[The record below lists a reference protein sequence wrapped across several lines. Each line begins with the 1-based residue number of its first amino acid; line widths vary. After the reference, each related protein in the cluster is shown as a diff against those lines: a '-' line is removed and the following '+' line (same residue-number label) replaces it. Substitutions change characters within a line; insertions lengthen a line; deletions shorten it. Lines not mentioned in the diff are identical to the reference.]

1 MPISINPQMMREI
14 IMDHYNNPLHKNVPK
29 NLEGYKK
36 IRMDSDSCIDDIT
49 IYIKIEDDKIIDAC
63 FEGVACTI
71 STSST
76 DILCDLIIGKSLKDA
91 LYIVEQYK
99 NVYVILTLR
108 DYVFE
113 SFKEQARDIAFAAI
127 VLQTLDNKQIADI
140 VKDGFNI
147 YNPKYLNYIVDIAK
161 GNLRFAIMTA
171 EVITHSKDSV
181 SSIPEVLES
190 YYKSIVQSVK
200 FDENNELAS
209 TLVAISF
216 SL

>member
-14 IMDHYNNPLHKNVPK
+14 IMDHYNNPLHKNVPQ

-76 DILCDLIIGKSLKDA
+76 DILCDLIIGKTVKDA

-99 NVYVILTLR
+99 NMIY
-108 DYVFE
+108 E
-113 SFKEQARDIAFAAI
+113 
-127 VLQTLDNKQIADI
+127 
-140 VKDGFNI
+140 KDF
-147 YNPKYLNYIVDIAK
+147 D
-161 GNLRFAIMTA
+161 
-171 EVITHSKDSV
+171 DSV
-181 SSIPEVLES
+181 LDEL
-190 YYKSIVQSVK
+190 IVFINTHKQAARIK
-200 FDENNELAS
+200 CA
-209 TLVAISF
+209 TLGPSGVEDIINGKDDK
-216 SL
+216 

>member
-14 IMDHYNNPLHKNVPK
+14 IMDHYNNPLHKNVPQK
-29 NLEGYKK
+29 LEGYKK

-99 NVYVILTLR
+99 NMIY
-108 DYVFE
+108 E
-113 SFKEQARDIAFAAI
+113 
-127 VLQTLDNKQIADI
+127 
-140 VKDGFNI
+140 KDF
-147 YNPKYLNYIVDIAK
+147 D
-161 GNLRFAIMTA
+161 
-171 EVITHSKDSV
+171 DSV
-181 SSIPEVLES
+181 LDEL
-190 YYKSIVQSVK
+190 IVFINTHKQAARIK
-200 FDENNELAS
+200 CA
-209 TLVAISF
+209 TLGPSGVEDIINGKDDK
-216 SL
+216 

>member
-14 IMDHYNNPLHKNVPK
+14 IMDHYNNPLHKNVPQ

-76 DILCDLIIGKSLKDA
+76 DILCDLIIGKSVKDA

-99 NVYVILTLR
+99 NMIY
-108 DYVFE
+108 E
-113 SFKEQARDIAFAAI
+113 
-127 VLQTLDNKQIADI
+127 
-140 VKDGFNI
+140 KDF
-147 YNPKYLNYIVDIAK
+147 D
-161 GNLRFAIMTA
+161 
-171 EVITHSKDSV
+171 DSV
-181 SSIPEVLES
+181 LDELIVFINTHKQAARIKCATLGSSGVEDIING
-190 YYKSIVQSVK
+190 KDDK
-200 FDENNELAS
+200 
-209 TLVAISF
+209 
-216 SL
+216 

>member
-14 IMDHYNNPLHKNVPK
+14 IMDHYNNPLHKNVPQ

-76 DILCDLIIGKSLKDA
+76 DILCDLIIGKSVKDA

-99 NVYVILTLR
+99 NMIY
-108 DYVFE
+108 E
-113 SFKEQARDIAFAAI
+113 
-127 VLQTLDNKQIADI
+127 
-140 VKDGFNI
+140 KDF
-147 YNPKYLNYIVDIAK
+147 D
-161 GNLRFAIMTA
+161 
-171 EVITHSKDSV
+171 DSV
-181 SSIPEVLES
+181 LDEL
-190 YYKSIVQSVK
+190 IVFINTHKQAARIK
-200 FDENNELAS
+200 CA
-209 TLVAISF
+209 TLGPSGVEDIINGKDDK
-216 SL
+216 

>member
-14 IMDHYNNPLHKNVPK
+14 IMDHYNNPLHKYVPQ

-99 NVYVILTLR
+99 NMIY
-108 DYVFE
+108 E
-113 SFKEQARDIAFAAI
+113 
-127 VLQTLDNKQIADI
+127 
-140 VKDGFNI
+140 KDF
-147 YNPKYLNYIVDIAK
+147 D
-161 GNLRFAIMTA
+161 
-171 EVITHSKDSV
+171 DSV
-181 SSIPEVLES
+181 LDEL
-190 YYKSIVQSVK
+190 IVFINTHKQAARIK
-200 FDENNELAS
+200 CA
-209 TLVAISF
+209 TLGPSGVEDIINGKDDK
-216 SL
+216 

>member
-14 IMDHYNNPLHKNVPK
+14 IMDHYNNPLHKNAPQ

-99 NVYVILTLR
+99 NMIY
-108 DYVFE
+108 E
-113 SFKEQARDIAFAAI
+113 
-127 VLQTLDNKQIADI
+127 
-140 VKDGFNI
+140 KDF
-147 YNPKYLNYIVDIAK
+147 D
-161 GNLRFAIMTA
+161 
-171 EVITHSKDSV
+171 DSV
-181 SSIPEVLES
+181 LDEL
-190 YYKSIVQSVK
+190 IVFINTHKQAARIK
-200 FDENNELAS
+200 CA
-209 TLVAISF
+209 TLGPSGVEDIINGKDDK
-216 SL
+216 

>member
-14 IMDHYNNPLHKNVPK
+14 IMDHYNNPLHKNVPQ

-76 DILCDLIIGKSLKDA
+76 DILCDLIIGKSVKDA

-99 NVYVILTLR
+99 NMIY
-108 DYVFE
+108 E
-113 SFKEQARDIAFAAI
+113 
-127 VLQTLDNKQIADI
+127 
-140 VKDGFNI
+140 KD
-147 YNPKYLNYIVDIAK
+147 
-161 GNLRFAIMTA
+161 
-171 EVITHSKDSV
+171 
-181 SSIPEVLES
+181 
-190 YYKSIVQSVK
+190 
-200 FDENNELAS
+200 FDESVLDELIVFINTHKQAARIKCA
-209 TLVAISF
+209 TLGPSGVEDIINGKDDK
-216 SL
+216 

>member
-14 IMDHYNNPLHKNVPK
+14 IMDHYNNPLHKNVPQ

-76 DILCDLIIGKSLKDA
+76 DILCDLIIGKSVKDA

-99 NVYVILTLR
+99 NMIY
-108 DYVFE
+108 E
-113 SFKEQARDIAFAAI
+113 
-127 VLQTLDNKQIADI
+127 
-140 VKDGFNI
+140 KDF
-147 YNPKYLNYIVDIAK
+147 D
-161 GNLRFAIMTA
+161 
-171 EVITHSKDSV
+171 DSV
-181 SSIPEVLES
+181 LDEL
-190 YYKSIVQSVK
+190 IVFINTHKQAARIK
-200 FDENNELAS
+200 CA
-209 TLVAISF
+209 TLGPNGVEDIINGKDDK
-216 SL
+216 

>member
-14 IMDHYNNPLHKNVPK
+14 IMDHYNNPLHKNVPQ

-76 DILCDLIIGKSLKDA
+76 DILCDLIIGKTLKDA

-99 NVYVILTLR
+99 NMIY
-108 DYVFE
+108 E
-113 SFKEQARDIAFAAI
+113 
-127 VLQTLDNKQIADI
+127 
-140 VKDGFNI
+140 KDF
-147 YNPKYLNYIVDIAK
+147 D
-161 GNLRFAIMTA
+161 
-171 EVITHSKDSV
+171 DSV
-181 SSIPEVLES
+181 LDEL
-190 YYKSIVQSVK
+190 IVFINTHKQAARIK
-200 FDENNELAS
+200 CA
-209 TLVAISF
+209 TLGPSGVEDIINGKDDK
-216 SL
+216 

>member
-14 IMDHYNNPLHKNVPK
+14 IMDHYNNPLHKNVPQ

-91 LYIVEQYK
+91 LYIVAQYK
-99 NVYVILTLR
+99 NMIY
-108 DYVFE
+108 E
-113 SFKEQARDIAFAAI
+113 
-127 VLQTLDNKQIADI
+127 
-140 VKDGFNI
+140 KDF
-147 YNPKYLNYIVDIAK
+147 D
-161 GNLRFAIMTA
+161 
-171 EVITHSKDSV
+171 DSV
-181 SSIPEVLES
+181 LDEL
-190 YYKSIVQSVK
+190 IVFINTHKQAARIK
-200 FDENNELAS
+200 CA
-209 TLVAISF
+209 TLGPSGVEDIINGKDDK
-216 SL
+216 

>member
-14 IMDHYNNPLHKNVPK
+14 IMDHYNNPLHKNVPQ

-99 NVYVILTLR
+99 NMIY
-108 DYVFE
+108 E
-113 SFKEQARDIAFAAI
+113 
-127 VLQTLDNKQIADI
+127 
-140 VKDGFNI
+140 KDF
-147 YNPKYLNYIVDIAK
+147 D
-161 GNLRFAIMTA
+161 
-171 EVITHSKDSV
+171 DSV
-181 SSIPEVLES
+181 LDEL
-190 YYKSIVQSVK
+190 IVFINTHKQAARIK
-200 FDENNELAS
+200 CA
-209 TLVAISF
+209 TLGPNGVEDIINGKDDK
-216 SL
+216 

>member
-14 IMDHYNNPLHKNVPK
+14 IMDHYNNPLHKNIPQ

-76 DILCDLIIGKSLKDA
+76 DILCDLIIGKTVKDA

-99 NVYVILTLR
+99 NMIY
-108 DYVFE
+108 E
-113 SFKEQARDIAFAAI
+113 
-127 VLQTLDNKQIADI
+127 
-140 VKDGFNI
+140 KDF
-147 YNPKYLNYIVDIAK
+147 D
-161 GNLRFAIMTA
+161 
-171 EVITHSKDSV
+171 DSV
-181 SSIPEVLES
+181 LDEL
-190 YYKSIVQSVK
+190 IVFINTHKQAARIK
-200 FDENNELAS
+200 CA
-209 TLVAISF
+209 TLGPSGVEDIINGKDDK
-216 SL
+216 

>member
-14 IMDHYNNPLHKNVPK
+14 IMDHSNNPLHKNIPQ

-99 NVYVILTLR
+99 NMIY
-108 DYVFE
+108 E
-113 SFKEQARDIAFAAI
+113 
-127 VLQTLDNKQIADI
+127 
-140 VKDGFNI
+140 KDF
-147 YNPKYLNYIVDIAK
+147 D
-161 GNLRFAIMTA
+161 
-171 EVITHSKDSV
+171 DSV
-181 SSIPEVLES
+181 LDEL
-190 YYKSIVQSVK
+190 IVFINTHKQAARIK
-200 FDENNELAS
+200 CA
-209 TLVAISF
+209 TLGPSGVEDIINGKDDK
-216 SL
+216 

>member
-14 IMDHYNNPLHKNVPK
+14 IMDHYNNPLHKNVPQ

-76 DILCDLIIGKSLKDA
+76 DILCDLIIGKSVKDA

-99 NVYVILTLR
+99 NMIY
-108 DYVFE
+108 E
-113 SFKEQARDIAFAAI
+113 
-127 VLQTLDNKQIADI
+127 
-140 VKDGFNI
+140 KDF
-147 YNPKYLNYIVDIAK
+147 D
-161 GNLRFAIMTA
+161 
-171 EVITHSKDSV
+171 DSV
-181 SSIPEVLES
+181 LDEL
-190 YYKSIVQSVK
+190 IVFINTHKQADRIK
-200 FDENNELAS
+200 CA
-209 TLVAISF
+209 TLGPIGVEDIINGKDDK
-216 SL
+216 

>member
-14 IMDHYNNPLHKNVPK
+14 IMDHYNNPLHKNVPQ

-99 NVYVILTLR
+99 YMI
-108 DYVFE
+108 YE
-113 SFKEQARDIAFAAI
+113 
-127 VLQTLDNKQIADI
+127 
-140 VKDGFNI
+140 KDF
-147 YNPKYLNYIVDIAK
+147 D
-161 GNLRFAIMTA
+161 
-171 EVITHSKDSV
+171 DSV
-181 SSIPEVLES
+181 LDEL
-190 YYKSIVQSVK
+190 IVFINTHKQAARIK
-200 FDENNELAS
+200 CA
-209 TLVAISF
+209 TLGPSGIEDIINGKDDK
-216 SL
+216 

>member
-1 MPISINPQMMREI
+1 MPISINAQMMREI
-14 IMDHYNNPLHKNVPK
+14 IMDHYNNPLHKNVPQ

-99 NVYVILTLR
+99 NMIY
-108 DYVFE
+108 E
-113 SFKEQARDIAFAAI
+113 
-127 VLQTLDNKQIADI
+127 
-140 VKDGFNI
+140 KDF
-147 YNPKYLNYIVDIAK
+147 D
-161 GNLRFAIMTA
+161 
-171 EVITHSKDSV
+171 DSV
-181 SSIPEVLES
+181 LDEL
-190 YYKSIVQSVK
+190 IVFINTHKQAARIK
-200 FDENNELAS
+200 CA
-209 TLVAISF
+209 TLGPSGVEDIINGKDDK
-216 SL
+216 

>member
-14 IMDHYNNPLHKNVPK
+14 IMDHYNNPLHKIVPQ

-76 DILCDLIIGKSLKDA
+76 DILCDLIIGKSVKDA

-99 NVYVILTLR
+99 NMIY
-108 DYVFE
+108 E
-113 SFKEQARDIAFAAI
+113 
-127 VLQTLDNKQIADI
+127 
-140 VKDGFNI
+140 KDF
-147 YNPKYLNYIVDIAK
+147 D
-161 GNLRFAIMTA
+161 
-171 EVITHSKDSV
+171 DSV
-181 SSIPEVLES
+181 LDEL
-190 YYKSIVQSVK
+190 IVFINTHKQAARIK
-200 FDENNELAS
+200 CA
-209 TLVAISF
+209 TLGPSGVEDIINGKDDK
-216 SL
+216 

>member
-14 IMDHYNNPLHKNVPK
+14 IMDHYNNPLHKNVPQ

-91 LYIVEQYK
+91 LYIVDQYK
-99 NVYVILTLR
+99 NMIY
-108 DYVFE
+108 E
-113 SFKEQARDIAFAAI
+113 
-127 VLQTLDNKQIADI
+127 
-140 VKDGFNI
+140 KDF
-147 YNPKYLNYIVDIAK
+147 D
-161 GNLRFAIMTA
+161 
-171 EVITHSKDSV
+171 DSV
-181 SSIPEVLES
+181 LDEL
-190 YYKSIVQSVK
+190 IVFINTHKQAARIK
-200 FDENNELAS
+200 CA
-209 TLVAISF
+209 TLGPSGVEDIINGKDDK
-216 SL
+216 